1 MNHTLLDLALVVS
14 LAACGASAPTPPPRT
29 CPEGCPC
36 GTRCISC
43 TSTCNAASSIVGE
56 DDPDAAVG
64 DDAALGGQ
72 LRPN

>member
-14 LAACGASAPTPPPRT
+14 LAACGASAPTPPSPT

-43 TSTCNAASSIVGE
+43 GTTCNAASSIVGVE
-56 DDPDAAVG
+56 EADAAAG

-72 LRPN
+72 PRPN